1 MFGVYVWVTVSG
13 IYKPTIRESVV
24 EAADIIIPNK
34 LQHGKRALV
43 PGQRDPMVP
52 ESIIH
57 NKHSIFQI
65 NYTPGPNLSSF
76 SGGHCGT
83 ATSDFA
89 LTRFIWVMLILCLLL
104 CFVHPACFLA
114 FISASCSPCLC
125 LQLYTDWNGTVRSFC
140 LPCPLWYL
148 YYCVFHYNNCFQ
160 GTLCQWHV
168 WGWIT
173 HHLKSVEVCVL
184 HSAPLIWSIVL
195 FVEKAF
201 FFPVSFLVNWIIS
214 GTAYIKYSGDSFEH
228 CQQCLRRLKQIIFER
243 MFLQEALKRLPTYIK
258 YILNLVSETRSLVNI
273 MQRKHVTLLSSLFW
287 VMSQSAPVSCLK
299 LRYNKSFYFCFILC
313 FLSYCQS

>member
-1 MFGVYVWVTVSG
+1 MSGVYVWVTVSG
-13 IYKPTIRESVV
+13 IYKPTIRESVA

-43 PGQRDPMVP
+43 PGQRDPTVP

-114 FISASCSPCLC
+114 CISASCSSCLC
-125 LQLYTDWNGTVRSFC
+125 LQLYTDWNGTERSFC

-160 GTLCQWHV
+160 GTLSEGHV
-168 WGWIT
+168 
-173 HHLKSVEVCVL
+173 LRLDNSSFEVCRSLRPPQCTAYLKYCVVCWE
-184 HSAPLIWSIVL
+184 SL
-195 FVEKAF
+195 FF
-201 FFPVSFLVNWIIS
+201 SLSFLVNWIIS
-214 GTAYIKYSGDSFEH
+214 GTTYIKYSSDSLEH
-228 CQQCLRRLKQIIFER
+228 CQQCLCRLKQIIFER
-243 MFLQEALKRLPTYIK
+243 MFVQEALKRLPTYIK
-258 YILNLVSETRSLVNI
+258 YILNSQRFKRWVKHALLLIWWKENKSLCC
-273 MQRKHVTLLSSLFW
+273 LPFFW
-287 VMSQSAPVSCLK
+287 LWASQSQSPV
-299 LRYNKSFYFCFILC
+299 
-313 FLSYCQS
+313 